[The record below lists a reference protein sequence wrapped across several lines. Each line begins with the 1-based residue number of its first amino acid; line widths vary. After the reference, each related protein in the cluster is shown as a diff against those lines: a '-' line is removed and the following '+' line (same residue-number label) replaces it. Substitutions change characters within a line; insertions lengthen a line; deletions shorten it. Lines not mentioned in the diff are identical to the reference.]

1 MYQTVICLDLPSP
14 AGSSDLPG
22 QCGSKDPPAGRR
34 SVLFGLAS
42 DGVYI
47 CPARCRAGGGLLHR
61 LCTLTGLPAGGCFL
75 LHFPG
80 SRLHRTLSGIL
91 PCEARTFL
99 TCSLSSLQPR
109 PSVPLRRVPYHNSF
123 VSASTWFFTRCS
135 AVICDAQLH
144 ESSNRILSF
153 LDRTA
158 SAELAPGLFTV
169 VKISGSDS
177 PQMH

>member
-1 MYQTVICLDLPSP
+1 MLGIVSARQLFCFRKEMNCKPGYVSNGHLSSP
-14 AGSSDLPG
+14 AVAGRLKQPTRTVPPVSR
-22 QCGSKDPPAGRR
+22 KPAGRR

-42 DGVYI
+42 DGVYM
-47 CPARCRAGGGLLHR
+47 CPARYRTGGGLLHR

-109 PSVPLRRVPYHNSF
+109 PSVHLRDVLYHKPFPPARSVF
-123 VSASTWFFTRCS
+123 IPCRSR
-135 AVICDAQLH
+135 
-144 ESSNRILSF
+144 R
-153 LDRTA
+153 R
-158 SAELAPGLFTV
+158 
-169 VKISGSDS
+169 
-177 PQMH
+177 

>member
-47 CPARCRAGGGLLHR
+47 CPARYRAGGGLLHR

-75 LHFPG
+75 LHLPG

-99 TCSLSSLQPR
+99 TCALSGLAAAIVRPAYFFMHFTRESDSCQLTAGSIRRPQIPSKASLWGPPLCPLLQSIQGISEVFSPR
-109 PSVPLRRVPYHNSF
+109 NKPAH
-123 VSASTWFFTRCS
+123 SAS
-135 AVICDAQLH
+135 H
-144 ESSNRILSF
+144 
-153 LDRTA
+153 
-158 SAELAPGLFTV
+158 
-169 VKISGSDS
+169 
-177 PQMH
+177 